1 MICLCYVCRYCIVI
15 DDIWDISVWN
25 MIKCALPDNM
35 GGHVIIT
42 TTRNFKV
49 AEEIGGAYSMKALCH
64 ESSRELFY
72 RRIFGNEEKYK
83 CPDEHLTE
91 VSDRILKKCAGV
103 PLAIITI
110 ASLLANKARDKMEWL
125 EVYNSIGTGLEDSTD
140 VENMKDFGI

>member
-1 MICLCYVCRYCIVI
+1 MVI
-15 DDIWDISVWN
+15 DDIWDISVWK
-25 MIKCALPDNM
+25 MIRCALPNIM

-49 AEEIGGAYSMKALCH
+49 SEEIGGPYSMKALSH
-64 ESSRELFY
+64 ESSRKLFY

-103 PLAIITI
+103 PLAIITM
-110 ASLLANKARDKMEWL
+110 ASLLACKAINKLDWY
-125 EVYNSIGTGLEDSTD
+125 EVYNSVGSGLENNLD
-140 VENMKDFGI
+140 VETGTSGIYPT